1 MQTEVENPGLDTMKS
16 ILAVALVVCGVIVFY
31 LYQDQSVLYRT
42 LGFLAVVVVAIMLAS
57 TTNRGRFVLGFAKE
71 SQVEVRK
78 VVWPTRQETMQTTLV
93 VMVMVFVV
101 GIILWLLDS
110 FLLWG
115 VKLLTGQ
122 GG

>member
-1 MQTEVENPGLDTMKS
+1 MQTEVENPGLDAMKS
-16 ILAVALVVCGVIVFY
+16 ILAVALVVCGVVVFY
-31 LYQDQSVLYRT
+31 LYQDHSVLYRA

-57 TTNRGRFVLGFAKE
+57 TTDRGRFVLSFAKE

-93 VMVMVFVV
+93 VMVMVLVV
-101 GIILWLLDS
+101 GLILWLLDS